1 MLPPEA
7 APARL
12 CHLVPCAAGR
22 GQAALLRRCIW
33 RRGGIR
39 GSGETQQPRHCR
51 RSNDSS
57 PLTGL
62 LPASAPAAS
71 AQRGHW
77 VYAGCCS
84 RAQLSFS
91 ISVTINLFH
100 LAAERSAEELLE
112 QLPHRGQPRA
122 DGTLLLCCTM
132 AIWGCWASPAM
143 GEADLAAA
151 FSQNTAAAPSPCES
165 MLLARTRYRTTL
177 YLSHGDS
184 LYLTL
189 INHRHAFLPF
199 GGTPRFVARSHGLCR
214 SWHAPDHVQRGCS
227 SPETP
232 VSSEESCTTAGPPLT
247 TRSCSPS
254 CRALALTASGH
265 ACQCPMEILPPRLG
279 YAQVRNLAGLL
290 PRTDH
295 SNKYRKK

>member
-91 ISVTINLFH
+91 ISVTTNLFH

-122 DGTLLLCCTM
+122 DGTLLLCCTT
-132 AIWGCWASPAM
+132 AIRGCWASPAM

-151 FSQNTAAAPSPCES
+151 PSQNTAAAPSPCES
-165 MLLARTRYRTTL
+165 MLLARTHVIAPFRLESWRQL
-177 YLSHGDS
+177 ISHVNKPPSRISSFWGD
-184 LYLTL
+184 TEV
-189 INHRHAFLPF
+189 RCQVP
-199 GGTPRFVARSHGLCR
+199 
-214 SWHAPDHVQRGCS
+214 W
-227 SPETP
+227 
-232 VSSEESCTTAGPPLT
+232 
-247 TRSCSPS
+247 
-254 CRALALTASGH
+254 ALQEL
-265 ACQCPMEILPPRLG
+265 ACP
-279 YAQVRNLAGLL
+279 
-290 PRTDH
+290 
-295 SNKYRKK
+295 